1 MGKGS
6 GLVDTHRLCVDYRI
20 LNKVTIKDPFPLSR
34 IESLLAKIGDATVFS
49 TLDLHSG
56 YHHIPVEP
64 ADVEKTAFTIHN
76 GKYQYRVMPFGLVN
90 APSTFARYMADLFRD
105 LDFVLTYLDDILVL
119 SDSVEEH
126 HEHLRIVLGRLKQ
139 ENLIAKEKKCHFLQ
153 SEVEFLGYT
162 ISANSIHP
170 VREKCAVTRRILLCT
185 TVKAAQRFLGT
196 INYYRRFIPHCSEI
210 AI

>member
-1 MGKGS
+1 M
-6 GLVDTHRLCVDYRI
+6 CVDYRI
-20 LNKVTIKDPFPLSR
+20 LNKATIKDPFPHPR
-34 IESLLAKIGDATVFS
+34 IESLFAKIGDAAVFS

-56 YHHIPVEP
+56 YHQIPVEP

-76 GKYQYRVMPFGLVN
+76 GKYQYRVMPLGLVN
-90 APSTFARYMADLFRD
+90 APSTFARYMADLFSD

-119 SDSVEEH
+119 SHSVEEH
-126 HEHLRIVLGRLKQ
+126 HEHLRIVLSRLKQ
-139 ENLIAKEKKCHFLQ
+139 ENIIAKEKKCHFLQ
-153 SEVEFLGYT
+153 TEVEFLGYT
-162 ISANSIHP
+162 ISANSIRP
-170 VREKCAVTRRILLCT
+170 VEEKCATIRRIHACT